1 MNRLVSAICFLL
13 LIGMLVPGSLLAE
26 PAGKLIIFHAGS
38 LTVPFAEMEKEFE
51 ARFPKVDIQ
60 REHGGSTRM
69 ARLISEVGKPADLM
83 AAADYQ
89 VIDRSLMPDHAMI
102 NIRFATNELVLCYT
116 DHSRYAKEF
125 GTDTWFDI
133 MTREGVVWGHSD
145 PNIDPGGYRALMA
158 MQLAEKYYRRPGLY
172 EKLLA
177 NRPIE
182 NLRDKSV
189 SLTSLLQSGE
199 MDYIWAYRSIAL
211 QHNLK
216 FISLDEHINLAVPE
230 NDHFYRQATV
240 RVTGEK
246 PGTYLDRI
254 GQFCAYGIALMENAP
269 NPEAAEA
276 FLVYLLDPQGGLSIL
291 AKHGQPPF
299 IPAWVP
305 SEEMKDRLPASLQK
319 LVGVRKE
326 G

>member
-1 MNRLVSAICFLL
+1 MYRCLSFICFLL
-13 LIGMLVPGSLLAE
+13 LIGFLFPGSLLAE

-60 REHGGSTRM
+60 REMGGSTRI

-89 VIDRSLMPDHAMI
+89 VIDKSLIPSHARI
-102 NIRFATNELVLCYT
+102 NIRFATNEVVLAYN
-116 DHSRYAKEF
+116 DRSRHASEF
-125 GTDTWFDI
+125 SSDTWYDI
-133 MTREGVVWGHSD
+133 LGRKGVVWGHSD
-145 PNIDPGGYRALMA
+145 PNVDPGGYRALMA

-177 NRPIE
+177 NRPKQ
-182 NLRDKSV
+182 NLRDKAV
-189 SLTSLLQSGE
+189 SLTSLLQNGE
-199 MDYIWAYRSIAL
+199 MDYIWTYRSLAL

-216 FISLDEHINLAVPE
+216 FISIDEHLNLAVPE
-230 NDHFYRQATV
+230 NNSFYRQATV

-254 GQFCAYGIALMENAP
+254 GEYCAYGIALLENAP
-269 NPEAAEA
+269 NREAAEA
-276 FLVYLLDPQGGLSIL
+276 FLAYLIDPQGGLAIL
-291 AKHGQPPF
+291 DKHGQPPF

-305 SEEMKDRLPASLQK
+305 TQEMKNLLPASLQK
-319 LVGVRKE
+319 MVVVR
-326 G
+326 